1 MAAGRLMLTAV
12 SGGGFSGDG
21 SPRVS
26 VVMAVR
32 NGARFVAEAIESL
45 QAQTLDDFELVVV
58 DDGSTD
64 ATPGIVQALA
74 AQDERIRLRSQGNTG
89 YPEALNVGWRL
100 ARGEYVAILDADDLA
115 EPNRLE
121 RQLTYLDEHPEV
133 GVVGGSL
140 LLVTGDGRPFY
151 VAAYPATA
159 AEVLEGLRTH
169 CPVGHTAVLMRRVV
183 LEEVGGYRDAVAL
196 AEDFDLWLRVSER
209 YPIVNLPD
217 IVGRYRI
224 HGANGSHASIRRGA
238 EAIVRAR
245 ADAAERRGEPQP
257 LEEFELA
264 DAELGLALW
273 WAEVSARAGAGWHR
287 REREAWRLARLAARR
302 TRDPAASVSRIRNL
316 RAKLDSQRGQG
327 VRRLQRRLVSRLAFH
342 RRARSSLRA

>member
-1 MAAGRLMLTAV
+1 MLTAV
-12 SGGGFSGDG
+12 SGGGFRGSG

-32 NGARFVAEAIESL
+32 DGERFVAEAIESL

-64 ATPGIVQALA
+64 STAGIVQSLA
-74 AQDERIRLRSQGNTG
+74 AQDERIRLHSQSNTG
-89 YPEALNVGWRL
+89 YPEALNVGWGL

-115 EPNRLE
+115 EPGRLE
-121 RQLTYLDEHPEV
+121 RQLVYLDDHPEV

-151 VAAYPATA
+151 VSAYPATA
-159 AEVLEGLRTH
+159 AEVVAGLQTH
-169 CPVGHTAVLMRRVV
+169 CPVGHTAVLMRRAI
-183 LEEVGGYRDAVAL
+183 LEEVGGYRSAVAL
-196 AEDFDLWLRVSER
+196 AEDYDLWLRVSER
-209 YPIVNLPD
+209 HPIVNLPD

-224 HGANGSHASIRRGA
+224 HGANASQASIRRGA

-245 ADAAERRGEPQP
+245 ADAAERRGEPHQA
-257 LEEFELA
+257 EAGELA
-264 DAELGLALW
+264 EAELGLALW

-302 TRDPAASVSRIRNL
+302 TRDPAESLARIRTL
-316 RAKLDSQRGQG
+316 QAKLDARRGPG
-327 VRRLQRRLVSRLAFH
+327 VGSLRRRLVSRLAL
-342 RRARSSLRA
+342 RGEARTDSPA

>member
-1 MAAGRLMLTAV
+1 MLTAV
-12 SGGGFSGDG
+12 SGGGSSGDG

-32 NGARFVAEAIESL
+32 NGERFVAEAIESL
-45 QAQTLDDFELVVV
+45 QAQTLDDFELIVV

-64 ATPGIVQALA
+64 ATPEHRPGSRRPGRAHPAALA
-74 AQDERIRLRSQGNTG
+74 ANTG

-169 CPVGHTAVLMRRVV
+169 CPVGHTAVLMRRAV
-183 LEEVGGYRDAVAL
+183 LEEVGGYRDRRCVGRGLRPLAARFGAVSDREPA
-196 AEDFDLWLRVSER
+196 RHRRS
-209 YPIVNLPD
+209 LPD
-217 IVGRYRI
+217 P
-224 HGANGSHASIRRGA
+224 RRK
-238 EAIVRAR
+238 
-245 ADAAERRGEPQP
+245 
-257 LEEFELA
+257 
-264 DAELGLALW
+264 
-273 WAEVSARAGAGWHR
+273 
-287 REREAWRLARLAARR
+287 RLARQH
-302 TRDPAASVSRIRNL
+302 PSR
-316 RAKLDSQRGQG
+316 GG
-327 VRRLQRRLVSRLAFH
+327 SR
-342 RRARSSLRA
+342 S